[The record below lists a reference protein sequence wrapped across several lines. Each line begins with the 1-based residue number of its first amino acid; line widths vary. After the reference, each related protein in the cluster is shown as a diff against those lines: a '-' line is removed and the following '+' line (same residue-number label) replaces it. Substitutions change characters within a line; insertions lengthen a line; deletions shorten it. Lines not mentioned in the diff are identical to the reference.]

1 MRQLPNIALI
11 AKMRAGK
18 DTVYEI
24 LQEWGFPVVRLA
36 FGDSMKEMAHLE
48 FPDIPRE
55 PKPIEM
61 YQQYGQAKRMF
72 DPDVFVKPTMSKL
85 WFEQALDRG
94 HDRHRTYVVTDV
106 RQPNEYAAVKD
117 AGFVIVKVHASEE
130 VRVSRMKANGEAVS
144 REILNAETES
154 YIDTY
159 EFDHLLVN
167 NCDRDSLRRQMVQ
180 LIKKLTLEEE
190 N

>member
-11 AKMRAGK
+11 GRMRSGK
-18 DTVYEI
+18 DSVMEI
-24 LQEWGFPVVRLA
+24 LEEWGFPVVRLA

-48 FPDIPRE
+48 FPDVPRE
-55 PKPIEM
+55 PKPIQF
-61 YQQYGQAKRMF
+61 YQEYGQRKRAA
-72 DPDVFVKPTMSKL
+72 DKDIFVNATMSKL

-94 HDRHRTYVVTDV
+94 HDRQRTYVVTDV

-130 VRVSRMKANGEAVS
+130 VRISRMKANGEAVS
-144 REILNAETES
+144 QEILNAPTES

-159 EFDHLLVN
+159 KYDALLVN
-167 NCDRDSLRRQMVQ
+167 NWTRDELKRQMVQ
-180 LIKKLTLEEE
+180 LIKKLTLKEE

>member
-11 AKMRAGK
+11 GRMRSGK
-18 DTVYEI
+18 DSVMEI
-24 LQEWGFPVVRLA
+24 LQEWGFPVVHLA

-48 FPDIPRE
+48 FPDVPRK

-72 DPDVFVKPTMSKL
+72 DPDIFVKPTMSKL

-94 HDRHRTYVVTDV
+94 HDRQRTYVVTDV
-106 RQPNEYAAVKD
+106 RQPNEYKAVKD

-130 VRVSRMKANGEAVS
+130 VRVSRMKANGETVS
-144 REILNAETES
+144 REILDAETES

-159 EFDHLLVN
+159 KYDHLLVN
-167 NCDRDSLRRQMVQ
+167 NWDRDSLKRQMVQ
-180 LIKKLTLEEE
+180 LIKKLTLKEG

>member
-48 FPDIPRE
+48 FPDVPRE

-72 DPDVFVKPTMSKL
+72 DPDVFIKPTMSKL
-85 WFEQALDRG
+85 WFEQTLDRG
-94 HDRHRTYVVTDV
+94 HDRRRTYVVTDV

-130 VRVSRMKANGEAVS
+130 VRISRMKANGEAVS
-144 REILNAETES
+144 QEILNAPTES

-159 EFDHLLVN
+159 KYDALLVN
-167 NCDRDSLRRQMVQ
+167 NWTRDELKRQMVQ
-180 LIKKLTLEEE
+180 LIKKLTLKEE

>member
-1 MRQLPNIALI
+1 MRQLPNIAFV

-18 DTVYEI
+18 DTAYEI
-24 LQEWGFPVVRLA
+24 LEEWGFPVYRVA
-36 FGDSMKEMAHLE
+36 FGDVMKEMYHLE
-48 FPDIPRE
+48 NPDVPRT
-55 PKPIEM
+55 PKPIAE
-61 YQQYGQAKRMF
+61 YIKFGQSKREE
-72 DPDVFVKPTMSKL
+72 DPDIFVNATMSKL

-94 HDRHRTYVVTDV
+94 HDRQRTYVVTDV
-106 RQPNEYAAVKD
+106 RQPNEYKAVKD

-130 VRVSRMKANGEAVS
+130 VRISRMKANGEAVS
-144 REILNAETES
+144 WEILNAETES

-159 EFDHLLVN
+159 EYDALLVN
-167 NCDRDSLRRQMVQ
+167 NWTRDELKRQMVQ

>member
-11 AKMRAGK
+11 GRMRSGK
-18 DTVYEI
+18 DSVMEI
-24 LQEWGFPVVRLA
+24 LQEWGFPVYRVA
-36 FGDSMKEMAHLE
+36 FGDCMKEMFHLE
-48 FPDIPRE
+48 NPDVPRS
-55 PKPIEM
+55 PKPIAE
-61 YQQYGQAKRMF
+61 YIEFGQSKRKEE
-72 DPDVFVKPTMSKL
+72 PDIFVNATMSKL

-94 HDRHRTYVVTDV
+94 HDRQRTYVVTDV

-130 VRVSRMKANGEAVS
+130 VRISRMKANGEAVS
-144 REILNAETES
+144 QEILNAPTES

-159 EFDHLLVN
+159 KYDALLVN
-167 NCDRDSLRRQMVQ
+167 NWTRDELKRQMVQ
-180 LIKKLTLEEE
+180 LIKKLTLKEE

>member
-24 LQEWGFPVVRLA
+24 LEEWGFPVYRVA
-36 FGDSMKEMAHLE
+36 FGDCMKEMFHLE
-48 FPDIPRE
+48 NPDVPRS
-55 PKPIEM
+55 PKPIAE
-61 YQQYGQAKRMF
+61 YIEFGQSKRKEE
-72 DPDVFVKPTMSKL
+72 PDIFVNATMSKL

-94 HDRHRTYVVTDV
+94 HDRKRTYVVTDV
-106 RQPNEYAAVKD
+106 RQPNEYAAIED
-117 AGFVIVKVHASEE
+117 AGFVVVKVHASEE

-144 REILNAETES
+144 RGILDAETES

-159 EFDHLLVN
+159 EYDHLLVN
-167 NCDRDSLRRQMVQ
+167 NWDRDNLKRQMVQ
-180 LIKKLTLEEE
+180 LIKKLTFGEG